1 MKNIGIKDIL
11 LLIMPLYAALCYYIL
26 SYLSSKIDL
35 KFINILLK
43 IFILI
48 NFIFVIF
55 QYFNLFYTNTLFS
68 PYYTYLS
75 VNNAAID
82 LTRTLQQRASG
93 LAGNPTFLTFLIY
106 LIYKIK
112 NIIKPEIK
120 YTFVTLLTMLISG
133 GRMVL
138 LFTIIWEAFEYIYI
152 KLAKIKNKK
161 QLIRN
166 LFKITLFI
174 ITGLLTVL
182 LMLRFIP
189 FLYEQVWL
197 PIQNASLFSSESYT
211 WRGTMYNMLA
221 SQDLFSFLFGGKSY
235 FILNQMQILAFDSEY
250 VLRILQFGLFGF
262 LFMYLPLIYFTT
274 KNKFNIYSVFPLALC
289 LTISITN
296 FTITNYAFIFYII
309 LYIVIYNKLKE
320 RKTLNE

>member
-1 MKNIGIKDIL
+1 
-11 LLIMPLYAALCYYIL
+11 
-26 SYLSSKIDL
+26 
-35 KFINILLK
+35 
-43 IFILI
+43 
-48 NFIFVIF
+48 
-55 QYFNLFYTNTLFS
+55 
-68 PYYTYLS
+68 
-75 VNNAAID
+75 
-82 LTRTLQQRASG
+82 
-93 LAGNPTFLTFLIY
+93 
-106 LIYKIK
+106 
-112 NIIKPEIK
+112 
-120 YTFVTLLTMLISG
+120 
-133 GRMVL
+133 MVL
-138 LFTIIWEAFEYIYI
+138 LFTIMWEAFEYIYI